1 MLEPMTPRNIAL
13 TRWLL
18 AACLAAAPALASAA
32 RGLSQDETF
41 LAARNA
47 FRVGDAARIAKHAAR
62 LDHYVLKPW
71 VEYWLLKTRLEE
83 AQPEEIREFLE
94 RNANSYLA
102 ETLRRDWLR
111 VLGKKQQWELF
122 QQERPL
128 IASDGAE
135 IGCYGLL
142 ARRRQ
147 SGEAYLARLKEY
159 WVAPRELPEGCVA
172 LAEEALES
180 GEFGSQQVWERF
192 RLLTDANLISVA
204 KRTLGWL
211 PRREAPNL
219 QQLDAAAASP
229 SRFLERVP
237 DLRVRSARELAILA
251 FSRLARSD
259 PQLAASRWEKV
270 RGRFSAED
278 QGYVWGQIATEAAK
292 RHIAEAVGWFAAA
305 AEAPLSDEQL
315 AWRARIALRQQ
326 NWAQV
331 RNAVERM
338 SPRARSEP
346 AWIYWQGRAL
356 RELGQLEQSADA
368 FARIAG
374 EPQFYGQLAAEEL
387 GRRVQA
393 PPRAAAPTQEELAG
407 VAANPGL
414 QRSLALYRLD
424 MRIEGTRE
432 WNWAIRGMDD
442 RTLLAAAEL
451 ARRNEVWDRSINT
464 ADRTVLLHDYA
475 LRYPAPYAGVLIAQ
489 ARSHELE
496 EHWVLGLVRQES
508 RFVASAKSSAGASGL
523 MQLMPAT
530 ARWVAGKVGL
540 RDYSWSRVTDV
551 GVNATLG
558 TAYLKQ
564 LLADVDGS
572 PVLAAAGYNAGPGR
586 ARRWRDAR
594 PIEGAIYAET
604 IPFNETRD
612 YVKKVMANTV
622 LYSAVLGGS
631 VRTLK
636 ERLGVIAPRSAIE
649 HVAAVGKMG
658 KMGSE

>member
-1 MLEPMTPRNIAL
+1 MTLRNIAL

-18 AACLAAAPALASAA
+18 AACLAAAPALAPAA
-32 RGLSQDETF
+32 RSLSQDEAF
-41 LAARNA
+41 LAARDA
-47 FRVGDAARIAKHAAR
+47 FGAGDAARITKYAAR

-83 AQPEEIREFLE
+83 AQPGEIRGFLE
-94 RNANSYLA
+94 SNANSYLA

-111 VLGKKQQWELF
+111 VLGKRQQWELF

-128 IASDGAE
+128 IAGDDAE

-142 ARRRQ
+142 ARWRQ

-172 LAEEALES
+172 LAEEALQS

-211 PRREAPNL
+211 PRQEAPNS
-219 QQLDAAAASP
+219 QQLDAAASSP
-229 SRFLERVP
+229 SRFVERMP
-237 DLRVRSARELAILA
+237 NPRVRSARELAILA

-259 PQLAASRWEKV
+259 PQLAASQWEKV
-270 RGRFSAED
+270 RDRFPADD
-278 QGYVWGQIATEAAK
+278 QAYVWGQIATEAAR
-292 RHIAEAVGWFAAA
+292 RHISEAVGWFAAA
-305 AEAPLSDEQL
+305 VEAPLGDEQL

-331 RNAVERM
+331 RNAIERM
-338 SPRARSEP
+338 SPLARSEP

-356 RELGQLEQSADA
+356 RELGQLEQSAGA

-374 EPQFYGQLAAEEL
+374 EPQFYGQLAAEEI
-387 GRRVQA
+387 GRRVQV
-393 PPRAAAPTQEELAG
+393 PPRAAAATQEELAG

-414 QRSLALYRLD
+414 RRALALYRLD

-432 WNWAIRGMDD
+432 WNWTIRGMDD

-464 ADRTVLLHDYA
+464 ADRTVVLHDYT
-475 LRYPAPYAGVLIAQ
+475 LRYPAPYAEVLIAQ

-508 RFVASAKSSAGASGL
+508 RFIASAKSSAGASGL

-530 ARWVAGKVGL
+530 ARWVARKVGL

-572 PVLAAAGYNAGPGR
+572 PVLAAAGYNAGPAR

-594 PIEGAIYAET
+594 PIEGAIYAES

-636 ERLGVIAPRSAIE
+636 ERLGVIAPRSPIE
-649 HVAAVGKMG
+649 HVAAVAVP
-658 KMGSE
+658 

>member
-1 MLEPMTPRNIAL
+1 MSLRNIAL

-18 AACLAAAPALASAA
+18 AACLAAAPALAPAA
-32 RGLSQDETF
+32 RSLSQDEAF
-41 LAARNA
+41 LAARDA
-47 FRVGDAARIAKHAAR
+47 FRVGDAARIARHASK
-62 LDHYVLKPW
+62 LDQYLLKPW
-71 VEYWLLKTRLEE
+71 VDYWLLKTRLEE
-83 AQPEEIREFLE
+83 AQPEEIRGFLE
-94 RNANSYLA
+94 RNAYGYLA
-102 ETLRRDWLR
+102 ETLRRDWLH
-111 VLGKKQQWELF
+111 VLGKRQTWAIF
-122 QQERPL
+122 QQERQL
-128 IASDGAE
+128 LAVEDAG

-142 ARRRQ
+142 ARWRQ
-147 SGEAYLARLKEY
+147 NGDADLAQFKDH

-172 LAEEALES
+172 LAEESLQS
-180 GEFGSQQVWERF
+180 GQLGSQQVWERF
-192 RLLTDANLISVA
+192 RLLTNAGLIGAA
-204 KRTLGWL
+204 KRTLVWL
-211 PRREAPNL
+211 PRREAPDF
-219 QQLDAAAASP
+219 QQLDAAASSP
-229 SRFLERVP
+229 SRFLDRRP

-259 PQLAASRWEKV
+259 PQLAAGRWRKV
-270 RGRFSAED
+270 RSRFSADD

-292 RHIAEAVGWFAAA
+292 RHIAEAVGWFAEAA
-305 AEAPLSDEQL
+305 KVQLGDEQL

-326 NWAQV
+326 NWTEVQGAI
-331 RNAVERM
+331 ERM
-338 SPRARSEP
+338 SPRAQGEP
-346 AWIYWQGRAL
+346 AWVYWQGRAL
-356 RELGQLEQSADA
+356 RELGQIDRSGAA

-374 EPQFYGQLAAEEL
+374 EPQFYGQLASEEL
-387 GRRVQA
+387 GRRLQL
-393 PPRAAAPTQEELAG
+393 PPRAAAPTAEELAA

-432 WNWAIRGMDD
+432 WNWTIRGMDD

-464 ADRTVLLHDYA
+464 ADRTVVLHDYA
-475 LRYPAPYAGVLIAQ
+475 LRYPAPYAEVLIAQ

-508 RFVASAKSSAGASGL
+508 RFIASAKSSAGASGL

-530 ARWVAGKVGL
+530 ARWVARKVGL

-564 LLADVDGS
+564 VLAEVDGS

-594 PIEGAIYAET
+594 PIEGSIYAES

-631 VRTLK
+631 MRTLK
-636 ERLGVIAPRSAIE
+636 ERLGVIAPRSSIE
-649 HVAAVGKMG
+649 RVAAVGKMG
-658 KMGSE
+658 SE